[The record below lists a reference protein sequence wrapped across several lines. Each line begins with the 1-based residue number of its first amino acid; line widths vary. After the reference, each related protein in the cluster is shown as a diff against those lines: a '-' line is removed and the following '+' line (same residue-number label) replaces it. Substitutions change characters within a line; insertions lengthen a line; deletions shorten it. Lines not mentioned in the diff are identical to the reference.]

1 MLVLVVD
8 EREKQVVGDDG
19 ELGESADP
27 ILSDAPG
34 TGVDAF
40 GDGVAEGGKPF
51 DGQQDAAELLRVGRP
66 RPSPCSPTR
75 SPVPPTASTSSTPL
89 RSAARA

>member
-19 ELGESADP
+19 ELGENADP
-27 ILSDAPG
+27 TLSDAAG
-34 TGVDAF
+34 AGVDAF
-40 GDGVAEGGKPF
+40 GDGVAEGGEPF
-51 DGQQDAAELLRVGRP
+51 DGRQDAAELLRVGRP
-66 RPSPCSPTR
+66 RPSPC